1 MLKPSDLTKAE
12 LLQVVEMLAEAANEY
27 YLDRALGR
35 IEMQRN
41 DAHFERCRKLID
53 EEQKHYAAYFDL
65 LRPYEGKPIVDVPQ
79 DVLEQAQAE
88 FDKARAAGQEW
99 NRRNGI
105 KLKGKICGSRIK
117 IDRHRKTSVRIII
130 EWYENEI
137 SHGLMYFQIHGN
149 T

>member
-1 MLKPSDLTKAE
+1 MLKPNDLTKVE
-12 LLQVVEMLAEAANEY
+12 LLQVVEMLAETANEY

-41 DAHFERCRKLID
+41 DAHYARCRKLID

-65 LRPYEGKPIVDVPQ
+65 FRPYEGKSIVDVPQ

-105 KLKGKICGSRIK
+105 KLKGRINDEK
-117 IDRHRKTSVRIII
+117 MHR
-130 EWYENEI
+130 
-137 SHGLMYFQIHGN
+137 
-149 T
+149 

>member
-12 LLQVVEMLAEAANEY
+12 LLQVVEMLAMETGPY

-35 IEMQRN
+35 IEKQRN
-41 DAHFERCRKLID
+41 DAHYARCRKLID

-88 FDKARAAGQEW
+88 VDKARAAGQEW

-105 KLKGKICGSRIK
+105 RLKG
-117 IDRHRKTSVRIII
+117 RKCDG
-130 EWYENEI
+130 EC
-137 SHGLMYFQIHGN
+137 
-149 T
+149 

>member
-41 DAHFERCRKLID
+41 DAHHERCVKLID
-53 EEQKHYAAYFDL
+53 EEQKHYTAYFDL
-65 LRPYEGKPIVDVPQ
+65 LRPYDGKPIKDIPQ
-79 DVLEQAQAE
+79 DVMNRALSEL
-88 FDKARAAGQEW
+88 DKAMAAGQEW

-105 KLKGKICGSRIK
+105 KMKG
-117 IDRHRKTSVRIII
+117 RK
-130 EWYENEI
+130 
-137 SHGLMYFQIHGN
+137 
-149 T
+149 

>member
-12 LLQVVEMLAEAANEY
+12 LLQVVEMLAETANEY

-41 DAHFERCRKLID
+41 DAHYARCRKLID

-65 LRPYEGKPIVDVPQ
+65 LRPYEGKPDVPQ

-105 KLKGKICGSRIK
+105 KLKG
-117 IDRHRKTSVRIII
+117 RKCD
-130 EWYENEI
+130 
-137 SHGLMYFQIHGN
+137 GKC
-149 T
+149 